1 MVAVTGTTQLAMQQ
15 AMSRNISLLTTML
28 NRQNQQLSSGLKL
41 DGLIG
46 VSHQAQELGAL
57 KSKLGTAE
65 NYTEGLKTA
74 ANRTTLYA
82 LSLEKIIDLATDAKD
97 MMVKNRDPFFAK
109 TAAPAAQAGTLL
121 DQIGSILQTK
131 DGDRYIF
138 SGTNYNTNP
147 LNGTLSG
154 LPAVYGAGAVP
165 GVTPGYDVPF
175 QPVPDS
181 VPLNQP
187 PYLNLGGNIDNY
199 YDINGVGIYVDDN
212 ERLSYGVSAAEP
224 GFQRVIDA
232 VLRFRDAT
240 ADLGVDDP
248 NYQVRVDDA
257 AKQLD
262 LALSDLKST
271 ASRNGYKQQHLG
283 EVQDRHARAIDL
295 LKIRIGGI
303 QDADP
308 AEVAT
313 SIAGLQAAL
322 EASYMVTSKTLQ
334 LSLVNY
340 LR

>member
-28 NRQNQQLSSGLKL
+28 NRQNQQLATGLKL

-46 VSHQAQELGAL
+46 VSGQAQELGSL
-57 KSKLGTAE
+57 KSKLGTVE
-65 NYTEGLKTA
+65 NYSDAVKTA
-74 ANRTTLYA
+74 ANRTDLYA

-97 MMVKNRDPFFAK
+97 MMIKNRDPFFAA
-109 TAAPAAQAGTLL
+109 TSAPDVQAATLL

-138 SGTNYNTNP
+138 SGSNYNTNP
-147 LNGTLSG
+147 LNGTLSD
-154 LPAVYGAGAVP
+154 LPTVYGPGAVP

-181 VPLNQP
+181 APLNQP
-187 PYLNLGGNIDNY
+187 PYLNLGATDIQNY
-199 YDINGVGIYVDDN
+199 YDTNEVGLYVDDN
-212 ERLSYGVSAAEP
+212 ERLSYGVSAVEP

-271 ASRNGYKQQHLG
+271 ASRNGYKQQQLE
-283 EVQDRHARAIDL
+283 EVQERHARATDL

-303 QDADP
+303 QDADT

-313 SIAGLQAAL
+313 AIAGLQSTL
-322 EASYMVTSKTLQ
+322 EASYMVTSKMLS

-340 LR
+340 L

>member
-28 NRQNQQLSSGLKL
+28 NRQNQQLATGLKL

-46 VSHQAQELGAL
+46 VSSQAQELGAL
-57 KSKLGTAE
+57 KSKLGAVE
-65 NYTEGLKTA
+65 NYTEAVKMA
-74 ANRTTLYA
+74 ANRTDLYA
-82 LSLEKIIDLATDAKD
+82 LSLEKIIDLAADAKD
-97 MMVKNRDPFFAK
+97 MMIKNRDPFFAK
-109 TAAPAAQAGTLL
+109 TAAPEAQAATLL

-147 LNGTLSG
+147 LNSALSN
-154 LPAVYGAGAVP
+154 LPVVYAPGAVP
-165 GVTPGYDVPF
+165 GVDYDVPF
-175 QPVPDS
+175 LPVPDS

-187 PYLNLGGNIDNY
+187 PYLNPGGNMDNY
-199 YDINGVGIYVDDN
+199 YDVNGVGLYVDDN

-240 ADLGVDDP
+240 ADLDVNDA
-248 NYQVRVDDA
+248 NYTARVDDA

-271 ASRNGYKQQHLG
+271 ASRNGYNQQHLE
-283 EVQDRHARAIDL
+283 EVQERHARATDL

-303 QDADP
+303 QDADT

-313 SIAGLQAAL
+313 SIAGLQSAL
-322 EASYMVTSKTLQ
+322 EASYMVTSRMLS

-340 LR
+340 L

>member
-74 ANRTTLYA
+74 ASRTTLYA

-97 MMVKNRDPFFAK
+97 MMIKNRDPFFAK
-109 TAAPAAQAGTLL
+109 TAAPAVQAGTLL

-154 LPAVYGAGAVP
+154 QPTVYGAGAVP

-187 PYLNLGGNIDNY
+187 PYLNLGGNIDSY
-199 YDINGVGIYVDDN
+199 YDINAVGLYVDDN

-248 NYQVRVDDA
+248 NYTARVDDA

-313 SIAGLQAAL
+313 NIAGLQAAL
-322 EASYMVTSKTLQ
+322 EASYMVTSRTLQ

-340 LR
+340 L

>member
-46 VSHQAQELGAL
+46 VSNQAQELGSL

-65 NYTEGLKTA
+65 NYTEAVTA
-74 ANRTTLYA
+74 AQNRTTLYA

-97 MMVKNRDPFFAK
+97 MMIKNRDPYFAA
-109 TAAPAAQAGTLL
+109 TAAPATQAATLL

-147 LNGTLSG
+147 LNGTLSD

-165 GVTPGYDVPF
+165 GVDYDVPF

-187 PYLNLGGNIDNY
+187 PYLNLGGDVQSY
-199 YDINGVGIYVDDN
+199 YDINDIGLYVDDN
-212 ERLSYGVSAAEP
+212 ERLSYGVSAVEP

-248 NYQVRVDDA
+248 NYTARVDDA

-271 ASRNGYKQQHLG
+271 ASRNGYKQQHLS

-308 AEVAT
+308 AEVAMNI
-313 SIAGLQAAL
+313 SGLQTAL
-322 EASYMVTSKTLQ
+322 EASYMVTSQTLK

>member
-46 VSHQAQELGAL
+46 VSGQAQELGTL

-65 NYTEGLKTA
+65 NYTEAVKTA
-74 ANRTTLYA
+74 QNRTTLYA

-97 MMVKNRDPFFAK
+97 MMIKNRDPFFAA
-109 TAAPAAQAGTLL
+109 TAAPATQAAILL
-121 DQIGSILQTK
+121 DQIGSILQTR

-138 SGTNYNTNP
+138 SGTNYNANP
-147 LNGTLSG
+147 LNGTLSD
-154 LPAVYGAGAVP
+154 LPAVYGPGAVP
-165 GVTPGYDVPF
+165 GVDYDVPF

-187 PYLNLGGNIDNY
+187 PYLNLGADVQSY
-199 YDINGVGIYVDDN
+199 YDINDVGLYVDDN
-212 ERLSYGVSAAEP
+212 ERLSYGVSAVEP

-248 NYQVRVDDA
+248 NYTTRVDDA

-271 ASRNGYKQQHLG
+271 ASRNGYKQQTLG

-322 EASYMVTSKTLQ
+322 EASYTVTSRTLQ

-340 LR
+340 L

>member
-46 VSHQAQELGAL
+46 VSSQAQELGTL
-57 KSKLGTAE
+57 KSKLGTTE
-65 NYTEGLKTA
+65 NYTEAVTA
-74 ANRTTLYA
+74 AQNRTTLYA
-82 LSLEKIIDLATDAKD
+82 VSLEKIIDLATDAKD
-97 MMVKNRDPFFAK
+97 MMIKNRDPYFAA
-109 TAAPAAQAGTLL
+109 TAAPATQAGTLL
-121 DQIGSILQTK
+121 DQIGSILQTR

-147 LNGTLSG
+147 LNGTLSD

-165 GVTPGYDVPF
+165 GVDYDVPF

-187 PYLNLGGNIDNY
+187 PYLNLGSDVQSY
-199 YDINGVGIYVDDN
+199 YDINDVGLYVDDS
-212 ERLSYGVSAAEP
+212 ERLSYGVSAVEP

-248 NYQVRVDDA
+248 NYTARVDDA

-283 EVQDRHARAIDL
+283 EVQDRHARTIDL

-308 AEVAT
+308 AEVAMNI
-313 SIAGLQAAL
+313 SGLQSAL
-322 EASYMVTSKTLQ
+322 EASYMVTSQTLQ

>member
-28 NRQNQQLSSGLKL
+28 NRQNQQLASGLKL

-46 VSHQAQELGAL
+46 VSSQAQELGAL

-65 NYTEGLKTA
+65 NYTEAVKTA
-74 ANRTTLYA
+74 QNRTTLYA
-82 LSLEKIIDLATDAKD
+82 LSLENIIDLATDAKD
-97 MMVKNRDPFFAK
+97 MMIKNRDPFFAA
-109 TAAPAAQAGTLL
+109 TAAPAAQAATLL
-121 DQIGSILQTK
+121 DQIGSILQTR

-138 SGTNYNTNP
+138 SGTNYNANP
-147 LNGTLSG
+147 LNGTLSD
-154 LPAVYGAGAVP
+154 LPAVYGPGAVP
-165 GVTPGYDVPF
+165 GVDYDVPF

-187 PYLNLGGNIDNY
+187 PYLNLGADIQSYYNIND
-199 YDINGVGIYVDDN
+199 VGLYVDDN
-212 ERLSYGVSAAEP
+212 ERLSYGVSAVEP

-240 ADLGVDDP
+240 ADLGVDDS
-248 NYQVRVDDA
+248 NYQARVDDA

-271 ASRNGYKQQHLG
+271 ASRNGYKQQTLG

-295 LKIRIGGI
+295 LKIRIGSI

-322 EASYMVTSKTLQ
+322 EASYTVTSRTLQ

>member
-46 VSHQAQELGAL
+46 VSSQAQELGAL

-65 NYTEGLKTA
+65 NYTEAVKTA
-74 ANRTTLYA
+74 QNRTTLYA

-97 MMVKNRDPFFAK
+97 MMIKNRDPFFAA
-109 TAAPAAQAGTLL
+109 TAAPAAQAATLL
-121 DQIGSILQTK
+121 DQIGSILQTR

-138 SGTNYNTNP
+138 SGTNYNANP
-147 LNGTLSG
+147 LNGTLSD
-154 LPAVYGAGAVP
+154 LPAVYGSGAVP
-165 GVTPGYDVPF
+165 GVDYDVPF

-181 VPLNQP
+181 VPLAQP
-187 PYLNLGGNIDNY
+187 PYLNLGADVQSYYNIND
-199 YDINGVGIYVDDN
+199 VGLYVDDS
-212 ERLSYGVSAAEP
+212 ERLSYGVSAVEP

-240 ADLGVDDP
+240 ADLGVDDA
-248 NYQVRVDDA
+248 NYTARVDDA

-271 ASRNGYKQQHLG
+271 ASRNGYKQQTLG

-295 LKIRIGGI
+295 LKVRIGSI

-322 EASYMVTSKTLQ
+322 EASYTVTSRTLQ

>member
-46 VSHQAQELGAL
+46 VSRQAQELGAL

-65 NYTEGLKTA
+65 NYTDAVKTA
-74 ANRTTLYA
+74 QNRTTLYA
-82 LSLEKIIDLATDAKD
+82 LSLEEIIDLATDAKD
-97 MMVKNRDPFFAK
+97 MMIKNRDPFFAK

-147 LNGTLSG
+147 LNGTLSD
-154 LPAVYGAGAVP
+154 LPAVYGPGAVP
-165 GVTPGYDVPF
+165 GVDYDVPF

-181 VPLNQP
+181 VPLDQP
-187 PYLNLGGNIDNY
+187 PYLNPAGNMDSY
-199 YDINGVGIYVDDN
+199 YDINGVGLYVDDN

-248 NYQVRVDDA
+248 NYTARVDDA

-322 EASYMVTSKTLQ
+322 EASYMVTSRTLQ

-340 LR
+340 L

>member
-28 NRQNQQLSSGLKL
+28 NRQNQQLASGLKL

-46 VSHQAQELGAL
+46 VSSQAQELGTL

-65 NYTEGLKTA
+65 NYTEAVKTA
-74 ANRTTLYA
+74 QNRTTLYA

-97 MMVKNRDPFFAK
+97 MMIKNRDPFFAA
-109 TAAPAAQAGTLL
+109 TAAPAAQAATIL
-121 DQIGSILQTK
+121 DQIGSILQTR

-138 SGTNYNTNP
+138 SGTNYNANP
-147 LNGTLSG
+147 LNGTLSD
-154 LPAVYGAGAVP
+154 LPAVYGPGAVP
-165 GVTPGYDVPF
+165 GVDYDVPF

-181 VPLNQP
+181 VPLAQP
-187 PYLNLGGNIDNY
+187 PYLNLGADVQSYYNIND
-199 YDINGVGIYVDDN
+199 VGLYVDDS
-212 ERLSYGVSAAEP
+212 ERLSYGVSAVEP

-240 ADLGVDDP
+240 ADLGVDDA
-248 NYQVRVDDA
+248 NYTARVDDA

-271 ASRNGYKQQHLG
+271 ASRNGYKQQTLG

-295 LKIRIGGI
+295 LNVRIGSI

-322 EASYMVTSKTLQ
+322 EASYTVTSRTLQ

>member
-46 VSHQAQELGAL
+46 VSHQAQELGTL

-65 NYTEGLKTA
+65 NYTDAVTTA
-74 ANRTTLYA
+74 QNRTTLYA
-82 LSLEKIIDLATDAKD
+82 VSLEKIIDLATDAKD
-97 MMVKNRDPFFAK
+97 MMIKNRDPFFAK
-109 TAAPAAQAGTLL
+109 TAAPETQAATLL
-121 DQIGSILQTK
+121 DQIGSILQTR

-147 LNGTLSG
+147 LNGTLSD
-154 LPAVYGAGAVP
+154 LPTVYGAGAVP
-165 GVTPGYDVPF
+165 GVDYDVPF

-181 VPLNQP
+181 VPLDQP
-187 PYLNLGGNIDNY
+187 PYLNPAGNMDNY
-199 YDINGVGIYVDDN
+199 YDINSVGLYVDDN
-212 ERLSYGVSAAEP
+212 ERLSYGVSAVEP

-240 ADLGVDDP
+240 ADLGVDDA
-248 NYQVRVDDA
+248 NYTARVDDA

-271 ASRNGYKQQHLG
+271 ASRNGYKQQQLG

-308 AEVAT
+308 AEVAMNI
-313 SIAGLQAAL
+313 SGLQTAL
-322 EASYMVTSKTLQ
+322 EASYMVTSQTLQ

>member
-28 NRQNQQLSSGLKL
+28 NRQNQQLATGLKL

-46 VSHQAQELGAL
+46 VSSQAQELGAL
-57 KSKLGTAE
+57 KSKLGTVE
-65 NYTEGLKTA
+65 NYTEAVKIA
-74 ANRTTLYA
+74 ANRTDLYA

-97 MMVKNRDPFFAK
+97 MMIKNRDPFFAK
-109 TAAPAAQAGTLL
+109 TAAPETQAATLL

-147 LNGTLSG
+147 LNGTLSD
-154 LPAVYGAGAVP
+154 LPVVYGSGAVP
-165 GVTPGYDVPF
+165 GVDYDVPF

-187 PYLNLGGNIDNY
+187 PYLNTGGNFDNY
-199 YDINGVGIYVDDN
+199 YDIDGVGLYVDDN

-240 ADLGVDDP
+240 ADLGVDDA
-248 NYQVRVDDA
+248 NYTARVDDA

-271 ASRNGYKQQHLG
+271 ASRNGYNQQHLG
-283 EVQDRHARAIDL
+283 EVQERHARATDL

-303 QDADP
+303 QDADT

-313 SIAGLQAAL
+313 SIAGLQSAL
-322 EASYMVTSKTLQ
+322 EASYMVTSRMLS

-340 LR
+340 L

>member
-1 MVAVTGTTQLAMQQ
+1 MVALTGTTQLAMQQ

-28 NRQNQQLSSGLKL
+28 NRQNQQLATGLKL

-46 VSHQAQELGAL
+46 VSGQAQELGAL
-57 KSKLGTAE
+57 KSKLGTVE
-65 NYTEGLKTA
+65 NYTEALKAA
-74 ANRTTLYA
+74 ANRTDLYA

-97 MMVKNRDPFFAK
+97 MMIKNRDPFFAR
-109 TAAPAAQAGTLL
+109 TAAPATQAATLL
-121 DQIGSILQTK
+121 DQIGSILQTR

-138 SGTNYNTNP
+138 SGANYNTNP
-147 LNGTLSG
+147 LNARLSD
-154 LPAVYGAGAVP
+154 LPAIYGAGAVP
-165 GVTPGYDVPF
+165 GVDYDVPF

-181 VPLNQP
+181 VPLDQP
-187 PYLNLGGNIDNY
+187 PYLNLGGDVDNY
-199 YDINGVGIYVDDN
+199 YDINSVGLYVDDN
-212 ERLSYGVSAAEP
+212 ERLSYGVSAVEP

-248 NYQVRVDDA
+248 NYQARVDDA

-283 EVQDRHARAIDL
+283 EVQERHARAVDL

-303 QDADP
+303 QDADA

-313 SIAGLQAAL
+313 SIAGLQSAL
-322 EASYMVTSKTLQ
+322 EASYMVSSRMLR

-340 LR
+340 L

>member
-28 NRQNQQLSSGLKL
+28 NRQNQQLASGLKL

-46 VSHQAQELGAL
+46 VSSQAQELGTL

-65 NYTEGLKTA
+65 NYTEAVKTA
-74 ANRTTLYA
+74 QNRTTLYA

-97 MMVKNRDPFFAK
+97 MMIKNRDPFFAA
-109 TAAPAAQAGTLL
+109 TAAPAAQAATIL
-121 DQIGSILQTK
+121 DQIGSILQTR

-138 SGTNYNTNP
+138 SGTNYNANP
-147 LNGTLSG
+147 LNGTLSD
-154 LPAVYGAGAVP
+154 LPAVYGPGAVP
-165 GVTPGYDVPF
+165 GVDYDVPF

-181 VPLNQP
+181 VLLAQP
-187 PYLNLGGNIDNY
+187 PYLNLGADVQSYYNIND
-199 YDINGVGIYVDDN
+199 VGLYVDDS
-212 ERLSYGVSAAEP
+212 ERLSYGVSAVEP

-240 ADLGVDDP
+240 ADLGVDDA
-248 NYQVRVDDA
+248 NYTARVDDA

-271 ASRNGYKQQHLG
+271 ASRNGYKQQTLG

-295 LKIRIGGI
+295 LNVRIGSI

-313 SIAGLQAAL
+313 SIAGLQAVL
-322 EASYMVTSKTLQ
+322 EASYTVTSRTLQ

>member
-46 VSHQAQELGAL
+46 VSSQAQELGAL

-65 NYTEGLKTA
+65 NYTEAVKTA
-74 ANRTTLYA
+74 QNRTTLYA

-97 MMVKNRDPFFAK
+97 MMIKNRDPFFAK
-109 TAAPAAQAGTLL
+109 TAAPETQAATLL

-131 DGDRYIF
+131 DGERYIF
-138 SGTNYNTNP
+138 SGANYNANP
-147 LNGTLSG
+147 LNGTLSD
-154 LPAVYGAGAVP
+154 LPAVYGSGAVP
-165 GVTPGYDVPF
+165 GVDYNVPF

-187 PYLNLGGNIDNY
+187 PYLNLGADIQSYYNISD
-199 YDINGVGIYVDDN
+199 VALYVDDN
-212 ERLSYGVSAAEP
+212 ERLSYGVSAVEP

-248 NYQVRVDDA
+248 NYTARVDDA

-271 ASRNGYKQQHLG
+271 ASRNGYKQQTLG
-283 EVQDRHARAIDL
+283 EVQDRHARGIDL
-295 LKIRIGGI
+295 LKVRIGSI

-322 EASYMVTSKTLQ
+322 EASYTVTSRTLQ

>member
-46 VSHQAQELGAL
+46 VSHQAQELGTL
-57 KSKLGTAE
+57 KSKQGTAE
-65 NYTEGLKTA
+65 NYTDAVTTA
-74 ANRTTLYA
+74 QNRTTLYA
-82 LSLEKIIDLATDAKD
+82 VSLEKIIDLATDAKD
-97 MMVKNRDPFFAK
+97 MMIKNRDPFFAK
-109 TAAPAAQAGTLL
+109 TAAPETQAATLL
-121 DQIGSILQTK
+121 DQIGSILQTR

-147 LNGTLSG
+147 LNGTLSD

-165 GVTPGYDVPF
+165 GVDYDVPF

-187 PYLNLGGNIDNY
+187 PYLNPGGNMDNY
-199 YDINGVGIYVDDN
+199 YDINGVGLYVDDN

-240 ADLGVDDP
+240 ADLDVNDA
-248 NYQVRVDDA
+248 NYTARVDDA

-308 AEVAT
+308 TEVAT

-322 EASYMVTSKTLQ
+322 EASYMVTSQTLQ